1 MELRVDEIQSEI
13 GTITLVA
20 NAEALCALDF
30 ADCRARLAS
39 LLAARYGRVRLT
51 KSTDPGGYSSRV
63 EAYLGGALDALDD
76 IPVETGGT
84 LFQRQVYRTLREVTP
99 GSTTSYGELAA
110 SIGRPT
116 AARAVG
122 MANSRNPVALVVPCH
137 RVIGADGSLGGYAGG
152 VERKRWLLRH
162 EGVEL

>member
-1 MELRVDEIQSEI
+1 MELRIDEIESPI
-13 GTITLVA
+13 GTIMLAT
-20 NAEALCALDF
+20 NAEALCALEFVDR
-30 ADCRARLAS
+30 RARMVS
-39 LLAARYGRVRLT
+39 LLEARYGCVRLRRRTDPRGYASRVR
-51 KSTDPGGYSSRV
+51 
-63 EAYLGGALDALDD
+63 AYLGGELDALDD

-84 LFQRQVYRTLREVTP
+84 PFQRQVWSALRDVAP
-99 GSTTSYGELAA
+99 GTTVAYGELAS
-110 SIGRPT
+110 SIGHPS

-137 RVIGADGSLGGYAGG
+137 RVVRADGSLGGYAGG